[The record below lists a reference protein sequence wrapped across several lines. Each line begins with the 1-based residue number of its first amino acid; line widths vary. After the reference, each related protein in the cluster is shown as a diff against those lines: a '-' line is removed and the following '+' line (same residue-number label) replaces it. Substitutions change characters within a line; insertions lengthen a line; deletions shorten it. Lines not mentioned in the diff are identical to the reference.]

1 MTNKEE
7 DNLYLAELEAFDKDR
22 LVAWQNLE
30 LYHQKIPTIQYTC
43 LASIISKKKKEKRSW
58 YNLGHLSSY
67 DHW

>member
-43 LASIISKKKKEKRSW
+43 LASIISKKKKKKEVDIILVIW
-58 YNLGHLSSY
+58 APMII
-67 DHW
+67 W